1 MKCEYCGLEINSNE
15 ITHKCDNCGKVY
27 HEACWDLADHH
38 CPQESDELS
47 KTENVFDIL
56 DDVAPK
62 LEIPSIKNNNKLRSI
77 ITFLGLA
84 IIVAIIFI
92 NFRFTEHP
100 ILFTIVPVFIV
111 LVIEGIFF
119 KKLDGSKDD
128 KLKTAYAEYE
138 RKYKNYID
146 RAKNNYELSKNKY
159 AELCKKY
166 SSFQSY
172 GNYKIGIADNNF
184 VIVELTPP
192 TAPKYVELISELTY
206 DIGKSCE
213 LTPILDLP
221 LDDFIYFKQD
231 GSVEYST
238 EISGGGV
245 SIGGALIGGAIAGDV
260 GAIIGSQKPISTKQV
275 EHDSRKTIIKTK
287 DNEFICDYDFYDVLM
302 KVVPQKEFSYQL
314 ITNNK
319 N

>member
-1 MKCEYCGLEINSNE
+1 MKCEYCGLEIKSNE
-15 ITHKCDNCGKVY
+15 ITHKCDNSGKVY

-47 KTENVFDIL
+47 KTENVFDIS

-62 LEIPSIKNNNKLRSI
+62 VELFNRKKNSIASLSFLLFNFVI
-77 ITFLGLA
+77 IALTFLSDNDNA
-84 IIVAIIFI
+84 WSIFFPAFIIESIVAIAWGAS
-92 NFRFTEHP
+92 RD
-100 ILFTIVPVFIV
+100 
-111 LVIEGIFF
+111 
-119 KKLDGSKDD
+119 KKSKRA
-128 KLKTAYAEYE
+128 AYAEYE

-146 RAKNNYELSKNKY
+146 RAKNNYELYKNKY

-166 SSFQSY
+166 ASFQSY

-192 TAPKYVELISELTY
+192 TAPKYLELISELTY
-206 DIGKSCE
+206 DIGKNCE
-213 LTPILDLP
+213 LTQILELP

-231 GSVEYST
+231 GSVQYST